1 MSCQRVTACFS
12 CRASLLVARS
22 ASSDRACSCKHSLMN
37 SRCVLDSCCSGLW
50 SSFKHLAGFLKLK
63 RMPWV
68 EPFVHQASDRH
79 RRGAVGTSTRAVA
92 CDLTNICFTKLKRFT
107 FFFKKKKND
116 PGSDVFVFLGNK
128 PVSRRSTCPRSTP
141 PQQQPSARPDVLT
154 RNQVKKNTNTRK
166 EHLELPRVF

>member
-22 ASSDRACSCKHSLMN
+22 ASSDRACP
-37 SRCVLDSCCSGLW
+37 VLDSCCSGLW

-92 CDLTNICFTKLKRFT
+92 CALTNICFTKLKRFA
-107 FFFKKKKND
+107 FFFFSKKKKND

-128 PVSRRSTCPRSTP
+128 PVSRRSTS
-141 PQQQPSARPDVLT
+141 LT
-154 RNQVKKNTNTRK
+154 R
-166 EHLELPRVF
+166 